1 MPDIAQMDF
10 RVGKI
15 ISCEKNPDSTKLY
28 NEVVDIG
35 GGVQR
40 KIGSG
45 LQAAMTLEQMIGAT
59 VVVLTNLKP
68 KKLAGYESHGMVMCA
83 ETPDG
88 STVEFLQPPAG
99 SEPGDLIEFEGYPRN
114 PPEALPAKKNNDPFG
129 NVKDH
134 L

>member
-1 MPDIAQMDF
+1 
-10 RVGKI
+10 
-15 ISCEKNPDSTKLY
+15 
-28 NEVVDIG
+28 
-35 GGVQR
+35 
-40 KIGSG
+40 
-45 LQAAMTLEQMIGAT
+45 MTLEQMIGAT

-88 STVEFLQPPAG
+88 STIEFLQPPPG

-134 L
+134 LKIDENGLGCYVDPTTQAKAIFKTPRGECKAATVKNGVVK